1 MNILTAIA
9 LVLVL
14 GICYGFYFLLTEG
27 KPIKINR
34 FTNKQAIKDFNQRYK
49 EGFYNGP
56 QN

>member
-49 EGFYNGP
+49 EGFYNDP